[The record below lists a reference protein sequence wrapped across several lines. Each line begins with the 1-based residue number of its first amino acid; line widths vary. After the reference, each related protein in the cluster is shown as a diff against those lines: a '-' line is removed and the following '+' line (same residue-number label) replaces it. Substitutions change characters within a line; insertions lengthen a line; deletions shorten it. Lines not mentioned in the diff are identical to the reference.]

1 MNSPQVSCGCNT
13 LSADYIVTCQMYHVS
28 NFCLSN
34 LLNLQKIICK
44 LLIISMSL
52 KNNTLE
58 YFTFIISLWKTKHLI
73 TTQNSYVT
81 IYNG

>member
-1 MNSPQVSCGCNT
+1 MVVSQAAMMVHQLSKKEASRHAIMNSPQVSCGCNT

-52 KNNTLE
+52 KN
-58 YFTFIISLWKTKHLI
+58 IH
-73 TTQNSYVT
+73 
-81 IYNG
+81 